1 MFCDSG
7 VLASLQNVEI
17 ALLPCRF
24 FFFFYFYVRLLAS
37 NYETHHMLLTDKSL
51 IIEGLRGCLHEI
63 SFRMK

>member
-51 IIEGLRGCLHEI
+51 IIKGLRRCLHEI